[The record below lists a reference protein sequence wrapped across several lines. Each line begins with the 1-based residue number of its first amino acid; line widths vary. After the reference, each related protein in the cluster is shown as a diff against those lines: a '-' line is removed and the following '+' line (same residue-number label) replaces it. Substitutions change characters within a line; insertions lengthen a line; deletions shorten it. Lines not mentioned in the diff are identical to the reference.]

1 MSIKNVADLFY
12 RMDHEIDVKE
22 KVDNIVAKYSSPEY
36 ENVNREEIILK
47 ELIPL
52 GEEIGLDF
60 TCEEFS
66 EYLNNPSLQRVYE
79 TARVVG
85 GSPDSPDFGKRIAAN
100 VAQKSIMRSAIG
112 SAESY
117 YQDHYVSDE
126 EFGDYGNTENEKE

>member
-1 MSIKNVADLFY
+1 MGFN
-12 RMDHEIDVKE
+12 
-22 KVDNIVAKYSSPEY
+22 
-36 ENVNREEIILK
+36 
-47 ELIPL
+47 
-52 GEEIGLDF
+52 GLDEETYLQTIHQKETF
-60 TCEEFS
+60 DDEKIFKYLPNEMVDFLKYVNKLGFEEDPNYSYMKKCFEKILSRNGYETVFINNEPGNEEFS

-117 YQDHYVSDE
+117 YQDQ
-126 EFGDYGNTENEKE
+126 